1 MTMTSVGGA
10 AVAQAG
16 NATVVVTGTD
26 KDPTIVVATRRGVAT
41 LSTKS
46 GQGTAVRGGRLQTL
60 AADPYATEQARRL
73 AQQIK
78 DRPSGT
84 QSADLARQAA
94 ALMRGRAGR
103 VVAKDVGRVD
113 GNFSVSAGDVSL
125 GFRMKDNALLG
136 NAFKPHLGDW
146 TSAFASAKPLR
157 GVDITFDGASGPTTV
172 ALSGL
177 GQAGRPAQVRLRD
190 RSAIPASAPELQL
203 GAGGEVTALD
213 GLLIYGE
220 PSMSLGQTVV
230 ERNGLNVKAAQITT
244 ESLQTYSATQTARQ
258 VVARAVSSAATD
270 STGRNQQDDAMRAA
284 EVAERIAQRST
295 LERNRPSNDYL

>member
-1 MTMTSVGGA
+1 MTMTVGGA

-16 NATVVVTGTD
+16 NATVVVTD
-26 KDPTIVVATRRGVAT
+26 DSIVVATARGVTT
-41 LSTKS
+41 LSTKN
-46 GQGTAVRGGRLQTL
+46 GQGTAVRGERLQTL
-60 AADPYATEQARRL
+60 AADASATEQARRL

-78 DRPSGT
+78 DRPSGPE
-84 QSADLARQAA
+84 SAALARQAA
-94 ALMRGRAGR
+94 ALVRGRAGS
-103 VVAKDVGRVD
+103 VVAKDVGRVE

-136 NAFKPHLGDW
+136 NAFKPLLGDW
-146 TSAFASAKPLR
+146 TSAFASANPLR

-213 GLLIYGE
+213 GLLIYGG
-220 PSMSLGQTVV
+220 PGVSRGQMVV
-230 ERNGLNVKAAQITT
+230 GHNGLNVNAAQITT
-244 ESLQTYSATQTARQ
+244 ESLETYSATQTAREA
-258 VVARAVSSAATD
+258 VARAVTRAETG
-270 STGRNQQDDAMRAA
+270 STRRDHQDDAMRAA
-284 EVAERIAQRST
+284 EAARRVAQLRM
-295 LERNRPSNDYL
+295 LERDRPNGDYM